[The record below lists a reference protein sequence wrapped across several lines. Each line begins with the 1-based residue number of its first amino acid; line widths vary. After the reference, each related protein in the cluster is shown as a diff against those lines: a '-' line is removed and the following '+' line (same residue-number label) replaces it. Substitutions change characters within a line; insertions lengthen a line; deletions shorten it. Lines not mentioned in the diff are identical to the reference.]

1 MGLHVRIPLR
11 VLLPCL
17 AVSVVACGAV
27 VAGVVDVSGVRGY
40 LIRQADA
47 SLLACAASMLSHRF
61 VAAPD
66 SGPVPGPQ
74 SPGACDMELLSASGQ
89 LLTPPAPGA
98 GPGPAIPAGY
108 SWLAAHVAQPVTVPG
123 AGTSG
128 PWRLVLEEVHYQP
141 QRIMYV
147 YGPQDVQYVISG
159 RAGPGPGGMLVLIA
173 GLAGLSR
180 ITGQAAAGY
189 AAAAAAVLVLLAG
202 AGLAVTRALVRPL
215 REAAALAD
223 AAGVAAGGEL
233 PHAPVR
239 GGGQAGGGP
248 GRWPFGPALM
258 TISEQMRASRSAE
271 TAARCSAEEISGQ
284 LVRVSLELRTSVN
297 VVHGFAEYC
306 RHRGTP
312 LPAGLD
318 PMMLRVAGEVMR
330 MEALIAE
337 LDAHHDVGRRAH
349 AS

>member
-1 MGLHVRIPLR
+1 MSARIRIPLR

-17 AVSVVACGAV
+17 AVSVVGCGAV
-27 VAGVVDVSGVRGY
+27 VAGVVDVSGVRGS
-40 LIRQADA
+40 LIRQADD
-47 SLLACAASMLSHRF
+47 SLLACATSMLSHRF
-61 VAAPD
+61 VAAPN
-66 SGPVPGPQ
+66 SGPVPGQ
-74 SPGACDMELLSASGQ
+74 ASPAACDMELLSASGQ

-123 AGTSG
+123 EGTSG

-147 YGPQDVQYVISG
+147 YGPDDVQYVISG
-159 RAGPGPGGMLVLIA
+159 RAGPGPGGVLVLIA
-173 GLAGLSR
+173 GLAGLGR
-180 ITGQAAAGY
+180 ITGQVAAGY
-189 AAAAAAVLVLLAG
+189 AAVAGAVLVLLVG
-202 AGLAVTRALVRPL
+202 AGLAVTQALVRPL
-215 REAAALAD
+215 RQAAALAD
-223 AAGVAAGGEL
+223 TAGAAVGGGL
-233 PHAPVR
+233 PHALAC
-239 GGGQAGGGP
+239 GGGRAGAGP

-271 TAARCSAEEISGQ
+271 AAARRSAEEISGQ
-284 LVRVSLELRTSVN
+284 LVKVSLDLRTSVN

-312 LPAGLD
+312 LAAGLD
-318 PMMLRVAGEVMR
+318 PMMLRVAGEVAR

-337 LDAHHDVGRRAH
+337 LDAQIGQTAP
-349 AS
+349 